1 MEVITKY
8 RANDG
13 QEFETEELC
22 LAHEKAT
29 ETAFNAMKIIQ
40 SNCQSFFVEDG
51 LCVNCPFAFK
61 NEYNDPCC
69 RIFNDFYPK
78 EWKVPD

>member
-22 LAHEKAT
+22 LAHERAT
-29 ETAFNAMKIIQ
+29 KTAIEAMKIIQ
-40 SNCQSFFVEDG
+40 SNCQSFYIGDG
-51 LCVNCPFAFK
+51 LCIGCPYAYTSEHG
-61 NEYNDPCC
+61 NPCC
-69 RIFNDFYPK
+69 ILANSCPIN
-78 EWKVPD
+78 WKVPD

>member
-22 LAHEKAT
+22 LAHERAIK
-29 ETAFNAMKIIQ
+29 TAFNAIKIIQ
-40 SNCQSFFVEDG
+40 SNCQSFYNEHG
-51 LCVNCPFAFK
+51 LCTGCPFAYISEHD
-61 NEYNDPCC
+61 NACC
-69 RIFNDFYPK
+69 VITNTCPIN
-78 EWKVPD
+78 WKVPD

>member
-1 MEVITKY
+1 MEIITKY

-29 ETAFNAMKIIQ
+29 ETAFNAMKIIR
-40 SNCQSFFVEDG
+40 SNCQSFYNEHG
-51 LCVNCPFAFK
+51 LCTGCPYAFMSERG
-61 NEYNDPCC
+61 NPCC
-69 RIFNDFYPK
+69 TIVDTLPIN
-78 EWKVPD
+78 WKMPD